1 MLSMMYVET
10 KEWYSN
16 NYDYPILFSKTRKV
30 KRRKKEEK
38 EREREREGVKKK
50 QPVTIQ

>member
-1 MLSMMYVET
+1 MNDVT
-10 KEWYSN
+10 N
-16 NYDYPILFSKTRKV
+16 DYPILFSKTRKV